1 MYQEQFLIKS
11 KWIVLIMIFTLVIIN
26 KYKDKDKNIK
36 FYNYFILI
44 ISFILFYILFTIN
57 QQPIIPKLK
66 TNEILSPSSGYIGD
80 IKYLKDKTIIMFNLS
95 FFSNHIQYI
104 PYNGRVISDK
114 YIQSKLLRNKRMF
127 LFHPK
132 IFPNFDESIEK
143 NEKYHTILE
152 TAIGNIEITRI
163 AGLVAPRVH
172 TLITNENVKQG
183 DVMGIII
190 FSSMVLL
197 TIPSSVKLYIKKG
210 DTLNAGESIIGY
222 I

>member
-1 MYQEQFLIKS
+1 
-11 KWIVLIMIFTLVIIN
+11 
-26 KYKDKDKNIK
+26 
-36 FYNYFILI
+36 
-44 ISFILFYILFTIN
+44 
-57 QQPIIPKLK
+57 
-66 TNEILSPSSGYIGD
+66 
-80 IKYLKDKTIIMFNLS
+80 MFNLS